1 MLARDTRCTLETPE
15 LRRLH
20 QLWEDKRGVCG
31 LPARRDFDPVDL
43 KFVLGR
49 LLLLDV
55 LPGPRFRFRL
65 HGAELARVAGY
76 DMTGKWVEDLPNEE
90 NRQVLLARC
99 SQLLAERKPVTARMR
114 RPLEGRR
121 YNYEAL
127 WLPLADDGLTVNML
141 FAGLIYLD
149 DWRQAIPER
158 EDLEDVRATLASHDR
173 GPLAA

>member
-1 MLARDTRCTLETPE
+1 MARDTRCNLETPE

-20 QLWEDKRGVCG
+20 QLWEEKRGVCG

-65 HGAELARVAGY
+65 HGADLARVAGY
-76 DMTGKWVEDLPNEE
+76 DMTGKFVEDLPNEE
-90 NRQVLLARC
+90 NRRVLLARC
-99 SQLLAERKPVTARMR
+99 QQLLAERRPVAARMR

-141 FAGLIYLD
+141 LAGLIYLD
-149 DWRQAIPER
+149 DWQHATPER
-158 EDLEDVRATLASHDR
+158 DEIESLLARLAPDDR
-173 GPLAA
+173 DSLVA